1 MMQAMHLR
9 HNGCS
14 GVVIAVIWL
23 WWSRV
28 DKGRVVKRSVFLF
41 NPSIVRWGV
50 ATLVAVCV
58 SGGVW
63 AGTVHK
69 KANPSVKP
77 KAAVSSKHTVKS
89 VSVAPKHRL
98 ASTVKA
104 KSSPHVVH
112 ATVRTR
118 PSFGQ
123 LAGLGATTDF
133 LGLESNAALVLD
145 LNSHEVLL
153 DKNSTA
159 VLPIASLTKL
169 MTALVVVDEGL
180 PLNEFIDITE
190 ADVDNLKGSSSRLS
204 VGTVLTRYELL
215 HLALMSS
222 ENRAAHALGRTFP
235 GGIRT
240 FVEVMNAKAKLI
252 GMVDT
257 HYVDPTGLSPA
268 NQSSARDLSH
278 LVGVASERSLIRELS
293 TSPNYAFENG
303 QKWLQFRNSNQ
314 LISNP
319 TWQIGLQ
326 KTGYIS
332 EAGRCLAMLA
342 TVAGRQVVMV
352 FLDST
357 NKLARVADAERV
369 KKWVETL
376 R

>member
-1 MMQAMHLR
+1 
-9 HNGCS
+9 
-14 GVVIAVIWL
+14 
-23 WWSRV
+23 
-28 DKGRVVKRSVFLF
+28 
-41 NPSIVRWGV
+41 
-50 ATLVAVCV
+50 
-58 SGGVW
+58 
-63 AGTVHK
+63 
-69 KANPSVKP
+69 
-77 KAAVSSKHTVKS
+77 
-89 VSVAPKHRL
+89 
-98 ASTVKA
+98 
-104 KSSPHVVH
+104 
-112 ATVRTR
+112 
-118 PSFGQ
+118 
-123 LAGLGATTDF
+123 
-133 LGLESNAALVLD
+133 
-145 LNSHEVLL
+145 
-153 DKNSTA
+153 
-159 VLPIASLTKL
+159 
-169 MTALVVVDEGL
+169 
-180 PLNEFIDITE
+180 
-190 ADVDNLKGSSSRLS
+190 
-204 VGTVLTRYELL
+204 VLTRYELL

-252 GMVDT
+252 GMMDT

-303 QKWLQFRNSNQ
+303 QKLLQFRNSNQ

-319 TWQIGLQ
+319 SWQIGLQ